1 MCDVKND
8 RKGETIEREKSEV
21 EMWKRESK
29 REASVSDRAD
39 ADARGGQKL
48 EEEKKARI
56 DF

>member
-8 RKGETIEREKSEV
+8 RKGGTIEREKSRV

-29 REASVSDRAD
+29 REASVSGRVDE
-39 ADARGGQKL
+39 RGGQKL